1 MRLPRRMLKRLR
13 KALMRLRRALMRL
26 RKRLKRLKPLLK
38 LSLIR
43 QTTKIIYREVSQASL
58 FVFLQ

>member
-13 KALMRLRRALMRL
+13 KALMRLR
-26 RKRLKRLKPLLK
+26 KRLKRLKMLLK

-58 FVFLQ
+58 FVFCSKMQRSC

>member
-13 KALMRLRRALMRL
+13 KALMRLR
-26 RKRLKRLKPLLK
+26 KRLKRLKMSLK